1 MVFKLYKI
9 FYQNFLLCL
18 PELKTLYFKM
28 HYRLKFVLL
37 NSTKLFK
44 KLITL
49 YLDKSNNIRLNI
61 KQ

>member
-1 MVFKLYKI
+1 MVFKLYKK
-9 FYQNFLLCL
+9 FYQNFLLSL

-28 HYRLKFVLL
+28 YYRLKFVLL